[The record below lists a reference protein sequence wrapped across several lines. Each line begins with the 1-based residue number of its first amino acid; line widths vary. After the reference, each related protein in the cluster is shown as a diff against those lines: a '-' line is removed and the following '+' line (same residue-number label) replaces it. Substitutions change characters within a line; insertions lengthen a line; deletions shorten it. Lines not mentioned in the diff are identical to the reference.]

1 MSGRDGKR
9 GRECNGERDE
19 GVGEKESVCVRGEKV
34 LGEGGRGRGKR
45 VRGGESVG
53 ESVYKG
59 KERISE
65 REIEVCVREMKK
77 VCVCVFV

>member
-9 GRECNGERDE
+9 GRECKGERDE

-45 VRGGESVG
+45 G
-53 ESVYKG
+53 
-59 KERISE
+59 
-65 REIEVCVREMKK
+65 RECG
-77 VCVCVFV
+77 